1 MKKVNKMGHQK
12 KTMTE
17 REIAKTFLKALV
29 DEYNYSKDQI
39 GIEHAIPIGRRLSR
53 VDAVIFKTT
62 QRKTPFILV
71 EFKKD
76 ILYPLFTEQIRSY
89 LMMSTAEY
97 AILTNGIEKI
107 CFQKVKPGLILRVPD
122 IPKRGEKG
130 RIFAKDEL
138 IPPRNLEFYF
148 EKILDYL
155 WSNEEITTDDAFQ
168 ELNKILLAKFVD
180 EMMPGPEYFFRITPE
195 EARAVEEGKKLKIR
209 FLERIQCLFQKTR
222 KKYPELFEK
231 EQKIR
236 MGPKSL
242 AYIVSLLQPYSLLKI
257 SENERA
263 EIHQKLIAPTFKRAR
278 GLYYTPSQIAEF
290 IIEMLDPKKTDK
302 IIDPACGT
310 GSFLIK
316 FLQKIWDTIDKN
328 QYLAVGQK
336 NRMKLSI
343 AQNNIFG
350 IDVNEKMVQIAKMNM
365 IVFGNGHEGINCA
378 DALADLEEFLDQ
390 YGFDIVVTDPPLGLK
405 IENSKILE
413 RYDLAKGRK
422 SQDATV
428 LFLERCIQLAR
439 SKGKIAIIVPD
450 RILTNVSMNYVR
462 KYLREN
468 AEIQAII
475 SLPTIPFAPY
485 SSMKTS
491 VLLLE
496 KKSIPGKDVHDYQV
510 FMAIADNIG
519 YEKTGKP
526 GKNDL
531 FLILEKYRQ
540 FQRSK
545 KLRKKEKP
553 LIFQVKSTQLEKRL
567 DVKYYDPEYF
577 KLWAMLGEHVLK
589 RLGDLAEIVK
599 GISIPASKYRDEG
612 LPYIRISNFARGGL
626 DLSEAVR
633 ISGKGLKNIARAQ
646 LQGGEILIS
655 ITGTIGKVAI
665 VPEYAKGAIASSD
678 IAIIKPR
685 VSTISTFY
693 LYHILASDLVEEQIK
708 RVTMGQVI
716 PRINLADLRS
726 ILIPIFPQSRQK
738 EIEHEVKT
746 LLAKMTELQME
757 QERIRRRLRRLRM
770 D

>member
-1 MKKVNKMGHQK
+1 MGHQE

-39 GIEHAIPIGRRLSR
+39 GIEYAIPIGRRLSR

-62 QRKTPFILV
+62 QRKIPFILV

-76 ILYPLFTEQIRSY
+76 ILYYLFTEQIRSY

-107 CFQKVKPGLILRVPD
+107 CFQKVKPRLILRVSD
-122 IPKRGEKG
+122 IPKRGERG
-130 RIFAKDEL
+130 RIFAKDEM
-138 IPPRNLEFYF
+138 IAPRNLEFYF

-155 WSNEEITTDDAFQ
+155 WSNEGITTDDAFQ

-195 EARAVEEGKKLKIR
+195 EARAVEEGKKLKIK

-231 EQKIR
+231 EEKIR
-236 MGPKSL
+236 IGPKSL

-257 SENERA
+257 SEDERA

-310 GSFLIK
+310 GGFLIK
-316 FLQKIWDTIDKN
+316 FLQRIWDTIDKN
-328 QYLAVGQK
+328 QYLTVDQK
-336 NRMKLSI
+336 NKMKLSI
-343 AQNNIFG
+343 AQSNIFG

-365 IVFGNGHEGINCA
+365 IVFGNGHEGIYCA
-378 DALADLEEFLDQ
+378 DALADLEEFLGQ

-405 IENSKILE
+405 IKNPKILE
-413 RYDLAKGRK
+413 RYNLAEGRK
-422 SQDATV
+422 SQEATV

-485 SSMKTS
+485 SSMRIS

-496 KKSIPGKDVHDYQV
+496 KKSIPGKDLHDYQV

-519 YEKTGKP
+519 YDKTGKP

-531 FLILEKYRQ
+531 FVILEKYRQ

-577 KLWAMLGEHVLK
+577 KLWAMLGEHVVK

-633 ISGKGLKNIARAQ
+633 ISGKGLKNIVRAQ

-693 LYHILASDLVEEQIK
+693 LYHILASDLVGKQIK
-708 RVTMGQVI
+708 RVTMDQVI

-726 ILIPIFPQSRQK
+726 ILIPIFPESRQK

-757 QERIRRRLRRLRM
+757 QERIRRRLRRLRK